1 MRGFIFI
8 LMIALLPLRGW
19 MGEAMATT
27 MAANEVATNN
37 IATKSINTPTKVE
50 LSSKMSSSDCHM
62 LDAKQPLD
70 SNDESSSNQ
79 VCSHCQACHA
89 TGLVSTV
96 EIISCAAIHFAQPL
110 AFSSQFSSP
119 NSVCTLTFKVR

>member
-1 MRGFIFI
+1 MRRFIFI

-27 MAANEVATNN
+27 MAANEIAINN
-37 IATKSINTPTKVE
+37 IAAEATNTPATVE
-50 LSSKMSSSDCHM
+50 LSSKMSHSDCHT

-70 SNDESSSNQ
+70 PNDESSSNQ

-89 TGLVSTV
+89 TGLVNTV
-96 EIISCAAIHFAQPL
+96 EIISGATVHFAQPL
-110 AFSSQFSSP
+110 AFSRQFASANIALGQKP
-119 NSVCTLTFKVR
+119 PIL